1 MQGVATQTSTQ
12 REGQSVVLRFLIETA
27 DGTRTPVEMRGRE
40 IRGMVSSG
48 DQIEI
53 DGRHITDRDGV
64 ARPTRIRNV
73 TTRSLVRIRQSRG
86 KRTLGSVARFA
97 SSVAAGV
104 LAWALTSLVVA
115 GEQLAGDAPVA
126 PDDPAT
132 DLSIF
137 LPIAIGVLVALVIY
151 VLLRR
156 GGRRD

>member
-1 MQGVATQTSTQ
+1 MQGVAMQTSTQ

-27 DGTRTPVEMRGRE
+27 DGTRIPVEMRGRE

-48 DQIEI
+48 DRIEI
-53 DGRHITDRDGV
+53 DGRRITDRDGV

-86 KRTLGSVARFA
+86 KRTLGSVARFT

-104 LAWALTSLVVA
+104 LAWALTSLVLVQ
-115 GEQLAGDAPVA
+115 EQIAGDAPVA
-126 PDDPAT
+126 PDDPET

-137 LPIAIGVLVALVIY
+137 LPVAIGVLVGLIIY

-156 GGRRD
+156 AGRRD